1 MTDGA
6 TVVFL
11 PTFAVDFPN
20 IFFQKK
26 PCPDNYVHNKKESAK
41 SVA

>member
-1 MTDGA
+1 MTGGA

-11 PTFAVDFPN
+11 SSGFPTLPVDFPTFTN
-20 IFFQKK
+20 KT
-26 PCPDNYVHNKKESAK
+26 KKESAK